1 MIECK
6 PTKSKISEL
15 PPAST
20 AESSFNIRRNQV
32 VYTVQILTN
41 GRRRSTIPTR
51 LYTIHSMMLTLQ
63 DPEDIREDRRH
74 CDPASE
80 QILNFAEFVYRLAS
94 ESADP
99 LSFFEGQTEHVFES
113 AKGNEKVALLPA
125 SSSRSTCNTLWNLS
139 SSSLRLQI
147 WILLKASLKCRCVR
161 GDGGDST
168 YCKRC
173 LQDNKECIVSE
184 SRRINRPRGPKSGAK
199 GKSRSTQFDQDRNM
213 SASDFE
219 GGITGSLRSPEPI
232 ESSSYSIMPEQSP
245 DLVPHLISNAIN
257 DHAHYAMAYNV
268 APVSYHSPWY
278 NYETQTYDHYGESVE
293 AGNSSGTDSWRMEGH
308 SGNNQFSSQESYTAY
323 NTWDG
328 SVFFTEPQSYIA
340 DDDFQKRWNYS
351 YSRNL

>member
-15 PPAST
+15 PRAST

-32 VYTVQILTN
+32 VYAVQILTN

-113 AKGNEKVALLPA
+113 AKGNEKVAHVHFDVSGIIFGLI
-125 SSSRSTCNTLWNLS
+125 LS
-139 SSSLRLQI
+139 SFLFGLT
-147 WILLKASLKCRCVR
+147 AGPPLKCRCVR

-173 LQDNKECIVSE
+173 LQDKKECIVSE

-219 GGITGSLRSPEPI
+219 GGITSSLRSPEPI
-232 ESSSYSIMPEQSP
+232 ESSSGVYSIMPDQSP

-293 AGNSSGTDSWRMEGH
+293 AGNSSGADSWRMEGH

-328 SVFFTEPQSYIA
+328 SVSFTEPQSYIA
-340 DDDFQKRWNYS
+340 DDDFRKRWNYS